1 MKLRIVVLASG
12 GGSNLQAIIDACAAG
27 DIEATVVG
35 VASDNQSAFAIQ
47 RATSHHIDTAVV
59 TPLDNETRSSF
70 DSRLATTISQWRPDL
85 VVLAGFMRKL
95 SVSFI
100 QHFPNSIINLHP
112 ALPGQ
117 LPGINAIERAYGEFV
132 AGNRSSSGV
141 MVHYVP
147 DEGIDTGPVIASMP
161 VVFEELDTL
170 HDFEQ
175 RMHTTEHQLLISV
188 IRTIISQRQK
198 VTTP

>member
-1 MKLRIVVLASG
+1 MMLRIVVLASG

-27 DIEATVVG
+27 DIEARVVG
-35 VASDNQSAFAIQ
+35 VATDNPSAFAIQ
-47 RATSHHIDTAVV
+47 RAANHQIDTAVV
-59 TPLDNETRSSF
+59 TPLDNEARSLF
-70 DSRLATTISQWRPDL
+70 DSRLAQTISLWRPDL

-117 LPGINAIERAYGEFV
+117 LPGINAIERAFSEF
-132 AGNRSSSGV
+132 ASGNRSSSGV

-147 DEGIDTGPVIASMP
+147 DEGIDTGPVIASLP
-161 VVFEELDTL
+161 VVFEEHDTL

-175 RMHTTEHQLLISV
+175 RMHATEHQLLIDA

>member
-1 MKLRIVVLASG
+1 MTLRIVVLASG

-100 QHFPNSIINLHP
+100 QHFPDSIINLHP

-117 LPGINAIERAYGEFV
+117 LPGINAIERAYGEFK

-161 VVFEELDTL
+161 VVFEEDDTL
-170 HDFEQ
+170 LDFEQ
-175 RMHTTEHQLLISV
+175 RMHATEHQLLISA

>member
-1 MKLRIVVLASG
+1 MTLRIVVLASG
-12 GGSNLQAIIDACAAG
+12 GGSNLQAIIDACAAKV
-27 DIEATVVG
+27 IEAKVVG
-35 VASDNQSAFAIQ
+35 VATDNPSAFAIQ
-47 RATSHHIDTAVV
+47 RAANHQIDTAVV
-59 TPLDNETRSSF
+59 TPLDNEARTSF

-95 SVSFI
+95 SISFI

-112 ALPGQ
+112 GMPGQ
-117 LPGINAIERAYGEFV
+117 LPGINAIERAYSEFA

-161 VVFEELDTL
+161 VVLKENDTL

-175 RMHTTEHQLLISV
+175 RMHATEHQLLISA

>member
-1 MKLRIVVLASG
+1 MTLRIVVLASG
-12 GGSNLQAIIDACAAG
+12 GGTNLQAIIDACAAG

-35 VASDNQSAFAIQ
+35 VVSDNASAFAIQ
-47 RATSHHIDTAVV
+47 RAANHAIDTAVV
-59 TPLDNETRSSF
+59 APLDNEVRSAY
-70 DSRLATTISQWRPDL
+70 DARLAATIAPWRPDL

-95 SVSFI
+95 STSFI
-100 QHFPNSIINLHP
+100 QHFPNNIINLHP

-117 LPGINAIERAYGEFV
+117 LPGVNAIERAFSEFA

-147 DEGIDTGPVIASMP
+147 DEVIDTGPVIASMP
-161 VVFEELDTL
+161 VVFEEHDTL
-170 HDFEQ
+170 HDFAQ
-175 RMHTTEHQLLISV
+175 RMHATEHQLLISA
-188 IRTIISQRQK
+188 IRIIISQRQK

>member
-1 MKLRIVVLASG
+1 MTLRFVVLASG

-27 DIEATVVG
+27 DIEAKVVG
-35 VASDNQSAFAIQ
+35 VATDNPSAFAIQ

-117 LPGINAIERAYGEFV
+117 LPGIKAIERAFSEFA

-147 DEGIDTGPVIASMP
+147 DEGIDTGPVITSMP
-161 VVFEELDTL
+161 VVFEEHDTL
-170 HDFEQ
+170 TDFEQ
-175 RMHTTEHQLLISV
+175 RMHATEHQLLISA
-188 IRTIISQRQK
+188 IRTIISQRLK

>member
-1 MKLRIVVLASG
+1 M
-12 GGSNLQAIIDACAAG
+12 
-27 DIEATVVG
+27 
-35 VASDNQSAFAIQ
+35 
-47 RATSHHIDTAVV
+47 
-59 TPLDNETRSSF
+59 
-70 DSRLATTISQWRPDL
+70 
-85 VVLAGFMRKL
+85 VLAGFMRKL
-95 SVSFI
+95 SISFI
-100 QHFPNSIINLHP
+100 QHFPDSIINLHP

-117 LPGINAIERAYGEFV
+117 LPGINAIERAYGEFT

-161 VVFEELDTL
+161 VVFEEHDTL

-175 RMHTTEHQLLISV
+175 RMHATEHQLLISA

>member
-1 MKLRIVVLASG
+1 MTLRIVVLASG
-12 GGSNLQAIIDACAAG
+12 GGSNLQAIIDACATG
-27 DIEATVVG
+27 DIEAKVVG
-35 VASDNQSAFAIQ
+35 VATDNPSAFAIQ
-47 RATSHHIDTAVV
+47 RATKHHIDTAVV
-59 TPLDNETRSSF
+59 APLDNEPRTSF

-95 SVSFI
+95 STSFI

-117 LPGINAIERAYGEFV
+117 LPGINAIERAYGEFT

-161 VVFEELDTL
+161 VVFEEDDTL
-170 HDFEQ
+170 LDFEQ
-175 RMHTTEHQLLISV
+175 RMHATEHQLLINA

>member
-27 DIEATVVG
+27 DIEAKVVG
-35 VASDNQSAFAIQ
+35 VATDNPSAFAIQ
-47 RATSHHIDTAVV
+47 RAANHQIDTSVV
-59 TPLDNETRSSF
+59 APLDNESRTSF
-70 DSRLATTISQWRPDL
+70 DIRLATTISQWRPDL

-117 LPGINAIERAYGEFV
+117 LPGINAIERAYGEFT

-147 DEGIDTGPVIASMP
+147 DEGIDMGPVIASMP
-161 VVFEELDTL
+161 VDFEEHDTL

-175 RMHTTEHQLLISV
+175 RMHATEHQLLISA

>member
-27 DIEATVVG
+27 DIEASVVG
-35 VASDNQSAFAIQ
+35 VASDNPSAFAIQ
-47 RATSHHIDTAVV
+47 RATSHHIDTAVF

-95 SVSFI
+95 SISFI
-100 QHFPNSIINLHP
+100 QHFPESIINLHP

-117 LPGINAIERAYGEFV
+117 LPGINAIERAYGEFA

-147 DEGIDTGPVIASMP
+147 DEGIDTGPVITSMP
-161 VVFEELDTL
+161 VVFEEHDTL
-170 HDFEQ
+170 HDFEI
-175 RMHTTEHQLLISV
+175 RMHATEHQLLIDA

>member
-1 MKLRIVVLASG
+1 MTLRIIVLASG
-12 GGSNLQAIIDACAAG
+12 GGTNLQAIIDACAAG

-35 VASDNQSAFAIQ
+35 VASDNASAFAIQ
-47 RATSHHIDTAVV
+47 RAANHVIDTAVV
-59 TPLDNETRSSF
+59 APLDNEVRSAY
-70 DSRLATTISQWRPDL
+70 DSRLATTIAPWRPDL

-95 SVSFI
+95 STSFI
-100 QHFPNSIINLHP
+100 QHFPNNIINLHP

-117 LPGINAIERAYGEFV
+117 LPGINAIERAFSEFA

-161 VVFEELDTL
+161 VVFEEHDTL
-170 HDFEQ
+170 PNFAQ
-175 RMHTTEHQLLISV
+175 RMHATEHQLLISA

>member
-1 MKLRIVVLASG
+1 MTLRIVVLASG

-27 DIEATVVG
+27 DIEAKVVG
-35 VASDNQSAFAIQ
+35 VATDNPSAFAIQ
-47 RATSHHIDTAVV
+47 RATKHQIDTSVV
-59 TPLDNETRSSF
+59 APLDNESRSSF

-100 QHFPNSIINLHP
+100 QHFPDSIINLHP

-147 DEGIDTGPVIASMP
+147 DEGIDTGPVITSMP
-161 VVFEELDTL
+161 VVFEEDDTL
-170 HDFEQ
+170 TDFEQ
-175 RMHTTEHQLLISV
+175 RMHATEHQLLINA

>member
-27 DIEATVVG
+27 DIEASVVG
-35 VASDNQSAFAIQ
+35 VASDNQTAFAIQ
-47 RATSHHIDTAVV
+47 RAANHQIDTAVV
-59 TPLDNETRSSF
+59 TPLDNEARSSF

-117 LPGINAIERAYGEFV
+117 LPGINAIERAYNEFA

-161 VVFEELDTL
+161 VVFEENDTL

-175 RMHTTEHQLLISV
+175 RMHATEHQLLISA

>member
-1 MKLRIVVLASG
+1 MTLRIVVLASG
-12 GGSNLQAIIDACAAG
+12 GGTNLQAIIDACAAKV
-27 DIEATVVG
+27 IEATVVG
-35 VASDNQSAFAIQ
+35 VASDNPSAFAIQ
-47 RATSHHIDTAVV
+47 RAANHQIDTAVV
-59 TPLDNETRSSF
+59 TPLDNEARTSF

-117 LPGINAIERAYGEFV
+117 LPGINAIERAFSEFA

-161 VVFEELDTL
+161 VDFEEHDTL

-175 RMHTTEHQLLISV
+175 RMHAAEHQLLISA

>member
-1 MKLRIVVLASG
+1 MTLRIVVLASG

-27 DIEATVVG
+27 DIKATVVG
-35 VASDNQSAFAIQ
+35 VASDNPSAFAIQ
-47 RATSHHIDTAVV
+47 RAASHHIDTAVV
-59 TPLDNETRSSF
+59 APLDNEPRSSF
-70 DSRLATTISQWRPDL
+70 DSRLAQTIAPWRPDL

-95 SVSFI
+95 STSFI

-117 LPGINAIERAYGEFV
+117 LPGINAIERAYGEFA

-161 VVFEELDTL
+161 VVFEEHDTL

-175 RMHTTEHQLLISV
+175 RMHATEHQLLISA

>member
-1 MKLRIVVLASG
+1 MTLRIVVLASG

-27 DIEATVVG
+27 DIEAKVVG
-35 VASDNQSAFAIQ
+35 IATDNPSAFAIQ
-47 RATSHHIDTAVV
+47 RATNHQIDTSVV
-59 TPLDNETRSSF
+59 APLDNESRSSF

-95 SVSFI
+95 STSFI
-100 QHFPNSIINLHP
+100 QHFPNNIINLHP

-161 VVFEELDTL
+161 VVFEENDTL

-175 RMHTTEHQLLISV
+175 RMHATEHQLLISA